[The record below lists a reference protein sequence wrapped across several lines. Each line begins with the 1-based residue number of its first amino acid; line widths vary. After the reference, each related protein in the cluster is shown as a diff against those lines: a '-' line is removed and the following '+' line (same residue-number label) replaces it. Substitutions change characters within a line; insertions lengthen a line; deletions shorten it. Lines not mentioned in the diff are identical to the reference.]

1 MLFIIQ
7 GYSIV
12 KVDLMVNKSTTNP
25 SKTKFI
31 QGGNLHL
38 LYYALLSLGFLIV
51 YAAINLTSS
60 VL

>member
-7 GYSIV
+7 DYSIV
-12 KVDLMVNKSTTNP
+12 KVDLMVNKSTTKQN
-25 SKTKFI
+25 KHI
-31 QGGNLHL
+31 QDGNLHL
-38 LYYALLSLGFLIV
+38 LYYPLLSLGFLIV

>member
-7 GYSIV
+7 DYSIV

-25 SKTKFI
+25 SKTKYI
-31 QGGNLHL
+31 QDGNLHL
-38 LYYALLSLGFLIV
+38 LYYPLSSLGFLIV

>member
-12 KVDLMVNKSTTNP
+12 KVDLMVNKSTTKQN
-25 SKTKFI
+25 KVNYI
-31 QGGNLHL
+31 QDGNLLL
-38 LYYALLSLGFLIV
+38 LYYPLLSLGFLIV

>member
-25 SKTKFI
+25 SKTKYI
-31 QGGNLHL
+31 QDGNLLL
-38 LYYALLSLGFLIV
+38 LYYPLLSLGFLIV

>member
-7 GYSIV
+7 DYSIV
-12 KVDLMVNKSTTNP
+12 KVDLMVNKST
-25 SKTKFI
+25 SKTKYI
-31 QGGNLHL
+31 QDGNLLL
-38 LYYALLSLGFLIV
+38 LYYPLLSLGFLIV

>member
-7 GYSIV
+7 DYSIV

-25 SKTKFI
+25 SKTKYI
-31 QGGNLHL
+31 QDGNPLL
-38 LYYALLSLGFLIV
+38 LYYPLLSLGFLIV